1 MDECCLW
8 SPLFSTGIRL
18 SRNSEG
24 QVFSEAQA
32 KAVVAVIQSAII
44 GNAAAKDQA
53 GATRVDIEETGDD
66 LRSFTRAVE
75 RRLLLRVGGIMAF
88 AIGVKVA
95 VDILW

>member
-1 MDECCLW
+1 MVAL
-8 SPLFSTGIRL
+8 LFDRHRALKELRGA
-18 SRNSEG
+18 G
-24 QVFSEAQA
+24 FSEAQA

-44 GNAAAKDQA
+44 GNATVKEDA
-53 GATRVDIEETGDD
+53 GATRVDIEETDDD
-66 LRSFTRAVE
+66 LRSFMRAVE